1 MRGYKMKTLDM
12 NTIEF
17 IRRRLYDAAFETKE
31 FEEYKR
37 WDSGLWVRY
46 KLIETVIKEAELL
59 CEVGE

>member
-1 MRGYKMKTLDM
+1 MKLDI

-31 FEEYKR
+31 FEEYTR

-46 KLIETVIKEAELL
+46 KLIEKVIEEAELL
-59 CEVGE
+59 YKAGK

>member
-31 FEEYKR
+31 FEEYTR
-37 WDSGLWVRY
+37 WDSG
-46 KLIETVIKEAELL
+46 
-59 CEVGE
+59 